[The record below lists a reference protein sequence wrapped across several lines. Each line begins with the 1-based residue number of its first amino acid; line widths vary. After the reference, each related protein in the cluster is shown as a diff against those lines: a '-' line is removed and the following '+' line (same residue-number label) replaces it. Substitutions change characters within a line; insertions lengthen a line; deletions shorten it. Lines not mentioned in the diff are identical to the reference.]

1 MSSFRRKLWKWTA
14 GALAVLVILLGLA
27 FGVFRIAL
35 AQVPD
40 YRDQIQ
46 AFISQQSGLDIEFS
60 ELDARWRFYGPELVF
75 ENAVVSAP
83 NGGRTLVQARRGS
96 VALDIWA
103 SLASLRVTTGRF
115 WLDAPQLFL
124 IRTAAGRIELVG
136 QDELPERTR
145 PFLFDELPTGRF
157 SISDARV
164 TFRDLATGRG
174 PWTFA
179 RVGLTLQRRAD
190 SMRLSGT
197 AELPSALGK
206 QLEFAARSA
215 GQLDEPTALQWD
227 FEVEGRD
234 LALAG
239 LADLLPDDW
248 PAPATGNGSFKLA
261 GVLKGLQVE
270 ALKGTLSLAGV
281 LLPLPL
287 WKTPLPGPDPLVNR
301 ILDPVSGQVVD
312 NPEKPPA
319 VPTTAEARVAYDQ
332 VRATFDI
339 KRAEDQGWHVAVDGM
354 QLVRPGARWDPSRL
368 ELDIDGPAA
377 GALSLRGTLG
387 FVSLEGVWPLLAY
400 LPESAEAARLR
411 AMNAQGRLR
420 DVSFGMTRRSEEAAP
435 VFSFAATL
443 ESFGFAPVGR
453 APGVG
458 SLSGQIVATDQGGK
472 FVLAAHDFLFTLPRL
487 FREPLLTDLVAGTVS
502 WARETDRWLV
512 TSDALSIEDADGR
525 GEARFQLA
533 LPDDGSS
540 PILDLDG
547 TGEAIDAKA
556 TPRYIPAGQL
566 TARTVGWFDRAFTA
580 GTVPSATIAYHGP
593 MRRFPFHENEGTFV
607 VRGVLENIAL
617 DYDPYWAPLTGV
629 NGEIGFRNNSLSAR
643 ATSGMLYGLKIGNG
657 TVDIAD
663 LNNTELD
670 IKARLGGDLGA
681 ALGYLQRSPVGP
693 SLGDR
698 FMALEGRGA
707 TALDAKLLLPLKRM
721 RDRKIDVTAYL
732 TNADLGQRNLGQR
745 LSVLNG
751 PLQVLDSAVISSGL
765 QGQFLGG
772 PVSIVMQAEAVA
784 PGTPV
789 ATVLAA
795 RGRALAAPLKEL
807 LSLPEFVKVTGAT
820 GWQMQARFRPE
831 AQSRTAGPGG
841 GDDPQAPGSARRLLQ
856 SYVIDSDLQGL
867 GLALPEPMQKSASA
881 PRPLHVEVELDGGP
895 ALTIRGSLGELRT
908 VARLKRTNGAWAFDR
923 AGVRADGVAASIPGH
938 EGLRIEGE
946 IDNFV
951 LDEWLALKGPGPGTG
966 PSGGRRL
973 SDYLKAANVRIES
986 FGLFGYRW
994 TDVRGLLQATPAG
1007 WQIDVAGPDATGKLL
1022 VPYELGGSAPLTLE
1036 MERLVLASQGGSAGG
1051 QSTTDPRQ
1059 VPPIQ
1064 ARINEFELGGRKL
1077 GSIRAQLDRVPR
1089 GLTFTNVTA
1098 QGASF
1103 SAEAKGSWLAND
1115 GPSPAA
1121 RGIATDV
1128 DLTLTSTD
1136 VQTTLKALGYGDVVA
1151 GTRGLLQAKLSW
1163 PGGPDSQALGR
1174 ASGTV
1179 HLEID
1184 DGQMLDLQPG
1194 AGRMLGLLSVAAL
1207 PRRLSLD
1214 FSDLTDKGL
1223 AFDAVRGDFELK
1235 QGNAYTDNL
1244 KLTGPAADIGIA
1256 GRTGLGARDYDQTA
1270 VVTGNIGAT
1279 LPVAG
1284 ALAGGPVVG
1293 AAMLLFSQVFKEPL
1307 KGMTRGYYRITGNWD
1322 EPQVE
1327 RVIASDAKEA
1337 AAHAPATASPAG
1349 P

>member
-1 MSSFRRKLWKWTA
+1 MPTLSRKLWKWTA
-14 GALAVLVILLGLA
+14 GTFAVLVILLGLA
-27 FGVFRIAL
+27 LAVFRIVL

-46 AFISQQSGLDIEFS
+46 AFISRQSGLEIEFS
-60 ELDARWRFYGPELVF
+60 ELDARWRLYGPELVF

-96 VALDIWA
+96 IALDIWA
-103 SLASLRVTTGRF
+103 SLASLRITTGRF
-115 WLDAPQLFL
+115 WLDAPQLL
-124 IRTAAGRIELVG
+124 LVRTAAGRIELVG
-136 QDELPERTR
+136 QDDLPERTR

-179 RVGLTLQRRAD
+179 RVGLTLQRRVD
-190 SMRLSGT
+190 SMRLGGT

-206 QLEFAARSA
+206 QLEFTARSA
-215 GQLDEPTALQWD
+215 GQLDEPETLQWD
-227 FEVEGRD
+227 FELESRD

-248 PAPATGNGSFKLA
+248 PAPTTGNGSFKLA
-261 GVLKGLQVE
+261 GVLKGLHVE
-270 ALKGTLSLAGV
+270 AMSGTLSLSGV
-281 LLPLPL
+281 FLPLPI
-287 WKTPLPGPDPLVNR
+287 WKTPLPGADPLVNR

-312 NPEKPPA
+312 NPETPPA
-319 VPTTAEARVAYDQ
+319 VFTAGDARVAYDQ
-332 VRATFDI
+332 IRAAFEI
-339 KRAEDQGWHVAVDGM
+339 KRTEDHGWHVALDGF
-354 QLVRPGARWDPSRL
+354 QLVRPGARWDPSRF

-377 GALSLRGTLG
+377 GSPSLRGTLG
-387 FVSLEGVWPLLAY
+387 FVSLDGVWPLLAY
-400 LPESAEAARLR
+400 LPESAETARLR
-411 AMNAQGRLR
+411 AMQAQGRLR
-420 DVSFGMTRRSEEAAP
+420 DVSFSMTRRSEEAPP
-435 VFSFAATL
+435 VFAFSGKL

-453 APGVG
+453 APGIG
-458 SLSGQIVATDQGGK
+458 SLTGEIVATDQGGR
-472 FVLAAHDFLFTLPRL
+472 FVLASHDFMFTLPRL
-487 FREPLLTDLVAGTVS
+487 FREPLLTDLLTGAVT
-502 WARETDRWLV
+502 WARGTDRWLV

-525 GEARFQLA
+525 GRARFQLA

-547 TGEAIDAKA
+547 TGEAIDATA

-580 GTVPSATIAYHGP
+580 GTVPTATIAYHGP
-593 MRRFPFHENEGTFV
+593 MRRFPFHDNEGTFL
-607 VRGVLENIAL
+607 VRGALENVAL
-617 DYDPYWAPLTGV
+617 DYDPNWAPLTGV
-629 NGEIGFRNNSLSAR
+629 NGEIEFHNNSLSAH
-643 ATSGMLYGLKIGNG
+643 ATSGLLDGLKVGNG

-670 IKARLGGDLGA
+670 IKARLAGDLGA

-693 SLGDR
+693 TLGDR
-698 FMALEGRGA
+698 FLALEGRGP
-707 TALDAKLLLPLKRM
+707 TALDAKLHLPLKRM
-721 RDRKIDVTAYL
+721 RERKIDVTARL
-732 TNADLGQRNLGQR
+732 ANADLGLRNLSQR
-745 LSVLNG
+745 LSALNG
-751 PLQVLDSAVISSGL
+751 PVQVLDTAIISSGL
-765 QGQFLGG
+765 QGRFLGG
-772 PVSIVMQAEAVA
+772 PVNIVMKADTAA
-784 PGTPV
+784 PGSPV
-789 ATVLAA
+789 ATVLEAT
-795 RGRALAAPLKEL
+795 GRLMAAPMKEL
-807 LSLPEFVKVTGAT
+807 LELPEFVKLTGTT
-820 GWQMQARFRPE
+820 GWQLHARFQPE
-831 AQSRTAGPGG
+831 ATPREGG
-841 GDDPQAPGSARRLLQ
+841 VASAAETQASNTSGALLQ
-856 SYVIDSDLQGL
+856 TYEIDSDLQGL
-867 GLALPEPMQKSASA
+867 GLALPDPLQKPASA
-881 PRPLHVEVELDGGP
+881 TRPLHVEVELDGGP
-895 ALTIRGSLGELRT
+895 NLTLRGSLGELRA
-908 VARLKRTNGAWAFDR
+908 VARLKRNNGAWVFDR

-938 EGLRIEGE
+938 EGVRIEGE
-946 IDNFV
+946 IDHFV
-951 LDEWLALKGPGPGTG
+951 LDEWLALKGPGAGNGST
-966 PSGGRRL
+966 GGRRL
-973 SDYLKAANVRIES
+973 GDYLKAANVRIGT
-986 FGLFGYRW
+986 FGLFGYSW
-994 TDVRGLLQATPAG
+994 SDVRGLMQATPAG

-1022 VPYELGGSAPLTLE
+1022 VPYELSGTALMTLE
-1036 MERLVLASQGGSAGG
+1036 MERLVLASMGGGTVR

-1064 ARINEFELGGRKL
+1064 ARINDFELGGRKL

-1098 QGASF
+1098 QSATF
-1103 SAEAKGSWLAND
+1103 NAEAKGSWLAND

-1121 RGIATDV
+1121 RGVATDV
-1128 DLTLTSTD
+1128 DLTLTSTN

-1163 PGGPDSQALGR
+1163 PGGPDAQALGR

-1179 HLEID
+1179 HIEID
-1184 DGQMLDLQPG
+1184 DGQVLDLQPG

-1223 AFDAVRGDFELK
+1223 AFDSVRGDFELQ
-1235 QGNAYTDNL
+1235 QGNAYTNNL

-1327 RVIASDAKEA
+1327 RVVASEAKEA
-1337 AAHAPATASPAG
+1337 GAHAPAQATPASP
-1349 P
+1349 